1 MFIMMVGLPYS
12 GKDYYIEHNKHPD
25 DIVVSSDEIREELYG
40 DASVQT
46 APQKVFLK
54 MRKRTLEGLATGK
67 TVWYNATNL
76 SMKHRVALLRDIRA
90 KYGNSIETQCI
101 IMATSLETID
111 RRRALRERKVDARVI
126 KRMLMQFETPMF
138 YEGWDYIEIEQED
151 NLEIGLEDI
160 QIQFMGMEHDNI
172 HHSQSIYDH
181 MHKAFE
187 LASADNCGILINRTL
202 YFHDIGKYFTKTFTN
217 CRGEETKDA
226 HYYGH
231 ANYGAYLVLAYDNDV
246 YFRRQHG
253 QKLLLEA
260 WLINF
265 HMRHYEVGF
274 ENWVKKYNIPKDL
287 IDLLSLVNHYD
298 KEAK

>member
-111 RRRALRERKVDARVI
+111 RRRALRER
-126 KRMLMQFETPMF
+126 
-138 YEGWDYIEIEQED
+138 
-151 NLEIGLEDI
+151 
-160 QIQFMGMEHDNI
+160 
-172 HHSQSIYDH
+172 
-181 MHKAFE
+181 
-187 LASADNCGILINRTL
+187 NR
-202 YFHDIGKYFTKTFTN
+202 
-217 CRGEETKDA
+217 R
-226 HYYGH
+226 
-231 ANYGAYLVLAYDNDV
+231 
-246 YFRRQHG
+246 
-253 QKLLLEA
+253 
-260 WLINF
+260 
-265 HMRHYEVGF
+265 
-274 ENWVKKYNIPKDL
+274 
-287 IDLLSLVNHYD
+287 
-298 KEAK
+298 